1 MLHIVINSLNVYL
14 RLETRVSCT
23 ISHINSVAISLSVI
37 SRWTAYR

>member
-14 RLETRVSCT
+14 RSETRVSCT
-23 ISHINSVAISLSVI
+23 SHINSVAISLSVI